1 MRDDTTIAVMK
12 STRQKL
18 EDLKIHDR
26 ETFDDLLNR
35 IVNEINKLKKQRGKN
50 KRLV

>member
-1 MRDDTTIAVMK
+1 MRDDTTIAIMK

-18 EDLKIHDR
+18 EDLKIHER

-35 IVNEINKLKKQRGKN
+35 FIDKIDNLES
-50 KRLV
+50 